1 MPTNKPHDA
10 LIDHLMAGT
19 CCFAPSCRYCTAGR
33 ELWLAYQA
41 ECVAQGGRDAMQTV
55 RHHSPEWADAIKS
68 KALILINGEHGR
80 IS

>member
-1 MPTNKPHDA
+1 MSPVHSQ
-10 LIDHLMAGT
+10 LINHVMSSP
-19 CCFAPSCRYCTAGR
+19 CCFPPSGRYCATGR

-68 KALILINGEHGR
+68 KALILINGEQGR
-80 IS
+80 IP